1 MMFDYLGW
9 GEVGQKITGSL
20 EKTIAQKIVTY
31 DLARQMKRARKVRC
45 SEFASA
51 LIENFLQGLTF

>member
-9 GEVGQKITGSL
+9 AEVAQRITEAL
-20 EKTIAQKIVTY
+20 EKTIAKKMVTY
-31 DLARQMKRARKVRC
+31 DLARQMKGAKRVKC

-51 LIENFLQGLTF
+51 IIKNL